1 MSRSR
6 FTSAFFPVIE
16 DPRSE
21 IYLKICYVCQEP
33 AKPGTEHLRNY
44 GGIVCYSCRAFWR
57 RSHQKT
63 KNPNFFCKRGG
74 RCPVTVSTR
83 RRCKK
88 CRYERC
94 LKAGMIPEAVLDEGQ
109 KKIRFRKLHQRQRM
123 QEQQQQGQATS
134 SSRSGEHE
142 DDDDQDDD
150 VDNEND
156 DVDDPDE
163 VEIVEPTERPVATV
177 SQPCGSAPRDH
188 LVVTSSSAQIN
199 HPATAINHPSMPSS
213 STSRDRPV
221 GTSSC
226 APINHPVTAVSRA
239 PINHPSMPSCSDSRD
254 YPIMS
259 HCSDLRDHSMLASSC
274 APRNRPIPPSS
285 SAPIN
290 HPVTT
295 VSRAPIKHPMMP
307 TCSDPRD
314 GRMLTNSSA
323 PRDYLPMLERISTR
337 YAMPPPNMP
346 KLIIIPRLEPEFPLL
361 HPYPVPLIRPDER
374 LLDYPPSCFNR
385 PNAPNPFH
393 PQFLPFYTPAPEI
406 RPPWPVDTAS
416 FNVPTSPCLV
426 NKRSSSSEGIPV
438 SPPKR
443 FQTAAERKCHPA
455 ETKSNQQAPT
465 QPEPK
470 LAVPRAVPRESKKEP
485 SAASGSNILKT
496 AVNSLS
502 RCLKMSQ
509 SQTRDSAIDQLL
521 AKLDEV
527 RKGDTSIEISRREVF
542 LFISK
547 LSGEFRHFA
556 LLQR

>member
-1 MSRSR
+1 
-6 FTSAFFPVIE
+6 
-16 DPRSE
+16 
-21 IYLKICYVCQEP
+21 
-33 AKPGTEHLRNY
+33 
-44 GGIVCYSCRAFWR
+44 
-57 RSHQKT
+57 
-63 KNPNFFCKRGG
+63 
-74 RCPVTVSTR
+74 
-83 RRCKK
+83 
-88 CRYERC
+88 
-94 LKAGMIPEAVLDEGQ
+94 
-109 KKIRFRKLHQRQRM
+109 
-123 QEQQQQGQATS
+123 
-134 SSRSGEHE
+134 
-142 DDDDQDDD
+142 
-150 VDNEND
+150 
-156 DVDDPDE
+156 
-163 VEIVEPTERPVATV
+163 
-177 SQPCGSAPRDH
+177 
-188 LVVTSSSAQIN
+188 
-199 HPATAINHPSMPSS
+199 
-213 STSRDRPV
+213 
-221 GTSSC
+221 
-226 APINHPVTAVSRA
+226 
-239 PINHPSMPSCSDSRD
+239 
-254 YPIMS
+254 
-259 HCSDLRDHSMLASSC
+259 
-274 APRNRPIPPSS
+274 
-285 SAPIN
+285 
-290 HPVTT
+290 
-295 VSRAPIKHPMMP
+295 MP

-416 FNVPTSPCLV
+416 FNVPTSPCRV

>member
-239 PINHPSMPSCSDSRD
+239 PINHPSMPTCSDSRD

-416 FNVPTSPCLV
+416 FNVPTSPCRV